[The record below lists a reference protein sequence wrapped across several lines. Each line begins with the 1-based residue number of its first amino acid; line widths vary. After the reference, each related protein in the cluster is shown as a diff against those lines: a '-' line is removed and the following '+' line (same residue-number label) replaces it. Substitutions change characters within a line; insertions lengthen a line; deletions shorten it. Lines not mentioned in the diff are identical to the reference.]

1 MTLQERQR
9 WSINRRNFQ
18 VGDIVL
24 LKDDFHHRY
33 HWPMSGIMETFSDKN
48 GNVRNVRL
56 KVETKRNNTNT
67 LLERPI
73 SKLVLILE

>member
-9 WSINRRNFQ
+9 WSINRKNSQ

-24 LKDDFHHRY
+24 LKDDFHHRN
-33 HWPMSGIMETFSDKN
+33 HWPMSGIMETFSDKS

-56 KVETKRNNTNT
+56 RVGTKTNNTNM
-67 LLERPI
+67 LLERPT